1 MAATIYDL
9 AEKAGVSISTVS
21 KALNDSYSIS
31 EKTKQ
36 RIREIADSIGY
47 KPNARARSFARRKNG
62 IILFAADLSRGVG
75 FENPHMFEIVTGVD
89 RYLEEKGYSL
99 ILKHVTK
106 DNAPEAVKELMLS
119 EEADGIIIHAGIL
132 SKQLAF
138 VLGKEQYPHL
148 VIGKPDFSSAL
159 SWIDVSHES
168 AGQIAANYLLDK
180 GYRRIVFLMGDE
192 KEDQI
197 SLRRLDG
204 INMVFEEEEL
214 TIETMTGITN
224 FEESRMVTEEILKRD
239 QIPEVILCTNNYLAM
254 GCLQSIRAKRL
265 RIPEDVAIMTFDNYP
280 FSMLTVPTLTA
291 IEVDM
296 YDMGNQAAR
305 FMLQKIKKPN
315 LQTQSFCTTP
325 LLLEREST

>member
-1 MAATIYDL
+1 MSATIYDL
-9 AEKAGVSISTVS
+9 AEAAGVSISTVS

-31 EKTKQ
+31 EKTKK
-36 RIREIADSIGY
+36 RIREIADSMGY

-89 RYLEEKGYSL
+89 RYLDEKGYSL
-99 ILKHVTK
+99 ILKHVTR
-106 DNAPEAVKELMLS
+106 DAATESVKELMLS

-132 SKQLAF
+132 TKQLAF

-148 VIGKPDFSSAL
+148 IIGKPDFANTL

-180 GYRRIVFLMGDE
+180 GYRRIVFLMGDA

-214 TIETMTGITN
+214 YIETITGITN
-224 FEESRMVTEEILKRD
+224 YEESRVIAEKILRRD

-254 GCLQSIRAKRL
+254 GCMQSIRAEKL
-265 RIPEDVAIMTFDNYP
+265 NIPEDIAIMTFDNYP

-325 LLLEREST
+325 ILLEREST